1 MGFES
6 GRSRAK
12 VFLST
17 PASARRMTDPS
28 ASPLAEL
35 ESAVQRSKSDRAT
48 AAALDAIRAKAP
60 LMEVVRTSARAFV
73 THYDGASGVAPRS
86 LVALSSAA
94 NLIPVMQPRFQPLP
108 ILQAVSFVA
117 AAKKADAPARPA
129 AVMSGEITHL
139 GRSFLFGVRD
149 GNRPEAES
157 IFLGMLAEGKERK
170 MAGDMLFRA
179 AIEDVGEA
187 GRKLMVAVKLWQLAH
202 SLGFKEARLLLRP
215 AVQYL
220 VSGPRDR
227 TAFEAILAALGN
239 EWVDL
244 EALASG
250 GRPLD
255 PEGRTKVRDI
265 AAARDPSSCIAA
277 TLALLRDGYAAVSI
291 GEGLAVEAAKRVVAA
306 KGYDL
311 DSARAVMFIHA
322 ARFVLSFSRTSERL
336 YALFQAALR
345 VHSPEPSTFSTST
358 SDAPGEGE
366 ELCHLAGE
374 FDARKPA
381 EAAAR
386 TRAYLSRGYSPS
398 RLLDV
403 LANYACRDSAVANGG
418 INLIF
423 ADTCVSE
430 FLASRAP
437 EIPMALAKMI
447 AASPKDQTAYNTW
460 VPRLAA

>member
-1 MGFES
+1 MESES

-17 PASARRMTDPS
+17 PASGRRMTDPS

-35 ESAVQRSKSDRAT
+35 GPASQRSKWDRAT
-48 AAALDAIRAKAP
+48 AAALDAIRAKVP

-73 THYDGASGVAPRS
+73 THYDGATGVAPRS
-86 LVALSSAA
+86 LVTLSSAA

-129 AVMSGEITHL
+129 VVVSGEITHL

-179 AIEDVGEA
+179 AIEDMGEG
-187 GRKLMVAVKLWQLAH
+187 GRKLMVAVKSWQLAR
-202 SLGFKEARLLLRP
+202 SLGFKDVRLVLRP

-227 TAFEAILAALGN
+227 AAFETILAAIGK

-244 EALASG
+244 DVAATG

-255 PEGRTKVRDI
+255 EGARTKVRGI
-265 AAARDPSSCIAA
+265 AAAPNPSSCIAA
-277 TLALLRDGYAAVSI
+277 TVAVLRDGYAAVSI
-291 GEGLAVEAAKRVVAA
+291 AAGLAVEAARRVVAA
-306 KGYDL
+306 DGYDL
-311 DSARAVMFIHA
+311 DAARGVMFTHA
-322 ARFVLSFSRTSERL
+322 ARVVVSVWWMGQRL
-336 YALFQAALR
+336 YAVFLAAL
-345 VHSPEPSTFSTST
+345 
-358 SDAPGEGE
+358 A
-366 ELCHLAGE
+366 L
-374 FDARKPA
+374 
-381 EAAAR
+381 
-386 TRAYLSRGYSPS
+386 
-398 RLLDV
+398 
-403 LANYACRDSAVANGG
+403 
-418 INLIF
+418 
-423 ADTCVSE
+423 
-430 FLASRAP
+430 RAP
-437 EIPMALAKMI
+437 
-447 AASPKDQTAYNTW
+447 
-460 VPRLAA
+460 